1 MTLDEE
7 YHHLHPHA
15 FHLQLPRHHKTEG
28 GIPYATIDAYRKAR
42 AIIQLSKSL
51 VLKDVFFVNDVN
63 EDTEYDDAFA
73 VVGNEEEKVEGGVL
87 VPDSLIVD
95 DDEEVMDDEDVHQEA
110 TSLHQYYLSNV
121 NVYILN

>member
-51 VLKDVFFVNDVN
+51 VLKDVFFVNDYSI
-63 EDTEYDDAFA
+63 EDDDVAVA